1 MNIIIYMMLLENL
14 SNRIFLLSFFLLFLN
29 ITLLAQTDIDKSNEY
44 DIGKK
49 IFATCAACHNLPGG
63 GESPIGAPD
72 LKDVLT
78 KDRFV
83 NEKDPEATFIKYVK
97 NPAAFGVTLMPAQP
111 LEDNEIKS
119 VLTYINSYVPEVEV
133 EDDLVVTLEDS
144 KEEFS
149 SDSLL
154 IIILIVLL
162 ILILTLTAIK
172 NTFKKIQN
180 EPTETVVESIIKFC
194 KLYWFVPILPLVL
207 LLLNAAY
214 NAMMGIGVVEKYQPS
229 QPIEFSHKIHAG
241 DNGIDCNYC
250 HSSARTSKTAEVPSV
265 NVCMNC
271 HTMINKG
278 AQYGESEIKKIHDAF
293 ENNIP
298 IEWVRVHQLPD
309 LTYFNHSQH
318 VSVAGLECQ
327 QCHGNME
334 EKTLGQVATMEELN
348 SQKDNVKEG
357 IEFNHP
363 TLTMGW
369 CIDCHR
375 QKEVNMEDNDYYT
388 KMHFHLKEKHGDE
401 KLTVDKLGG
410 LECGKCHY

>member
-1 MNIIIYMMLLENL
+1 MIFVKDRFIKNILSLLFWVFCANLTLFSQTDGETLFKQNCTACHTIGGGRLVGPDLMGVTDKREAKWLKSWILNSQDLIASGDADAIAIFEEYNKVVMQSFDFSNQELDSLLVYIANPPAQEEVISNSLEAGSSSENSGLVNLLIIVLILVVL
-14 SNRIFLLSFFLLFLN
+14 IFLLISIKNSLKEALGYQPETVTQTVVTQYELFISNNFSVLLVSFFLIIGGLKF
-29 ITLLAQTDIDKSNEY
+29 TY
-44 DIGKK
+44 DSLMG
-49 IFATCAACHNLPGG
+49 
-63 GESPIGAPD
+63 
-72 LKDVLT
+72 V
-78 KDRFV
+78 
-83 NEKDPEATFIKYVK
+83 
-97 NPAAFGVTLMPAQP
+97 GVTT
-111 LEDNEIKS
+111 N
-119 VLTYINSYVPEVEV
+119 
-133 EDDLVVTLEDS
+133 
-144 KEEFS
+144 
-149 SDSLL
+149 
-154 IIILIVLL
+154 
-162 ILILTLTAIK
+162 
-172 NTFKKIQN
+172 
-180 EPTETVVESIIKFC
+180 
-194 KLYWFVPILPLVL
+194 
-207 LLLNAAY
+207 
-214 NAMMGIGVVEKYQPS
+214 YQPA